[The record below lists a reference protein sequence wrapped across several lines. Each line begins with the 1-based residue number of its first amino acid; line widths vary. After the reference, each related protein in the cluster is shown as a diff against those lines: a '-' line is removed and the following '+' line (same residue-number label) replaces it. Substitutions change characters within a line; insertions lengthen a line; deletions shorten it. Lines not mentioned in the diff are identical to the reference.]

1 MNFLGKCHIHS
12 VSLLYLMPALEQVEE
27 MGKIRKEHSQEV
39 VGSSGSS
46 SGLPGSL
53 VAAEVRTSSPNT
65 HNGPLLLGSV

>member
-12 VSLLYLMPALEQVEE
+12 VSLLYLRPALEQVEE

-39 VGSSGSS
+39 GSSRSS